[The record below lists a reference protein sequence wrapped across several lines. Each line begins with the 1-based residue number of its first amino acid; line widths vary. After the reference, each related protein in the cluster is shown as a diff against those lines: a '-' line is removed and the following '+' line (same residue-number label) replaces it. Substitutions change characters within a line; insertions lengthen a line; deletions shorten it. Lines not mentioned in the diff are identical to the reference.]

1 MHLYPLHTRNGAG
14 HQAWLEHREIAA
26 AIRDADLAAAAA
38 AMRSHLINSLDRFR
52 QAFS

>member
-26 AIRDADLAAAAA
+26 AIRDADPAAA